1 MSPQQISML
10 MLSSALAPLST
21 ELRRLAED
29 DRFWDSFEAV
39 GNPSELSLDQHR
51 LLAAIGVDWEAE

>member
-10 MLSSALAPLST
+10 MLSSALAPLSAD
-21 ELRRLAED
+21 LRRLAED

-39 GNPSELSLDQHR
+39 ESPSELSLDQHR
-51 LLAAIGVDWEAE
+51 LLAAIGVDWEPD

>member
-1 MSPQQISML
+1 ML

-51 LLAAIGVDWEAE
+51 LLAAIGVYWEAE